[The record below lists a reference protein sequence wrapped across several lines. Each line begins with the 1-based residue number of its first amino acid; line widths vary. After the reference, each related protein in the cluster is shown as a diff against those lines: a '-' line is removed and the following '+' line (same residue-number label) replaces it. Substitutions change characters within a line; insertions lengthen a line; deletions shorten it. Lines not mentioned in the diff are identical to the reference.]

1 MTQKT
6 TARSLALGSLAAVI
20 LCGVVTAPGGPAG
33 GDLAPQKPKGTTKEI
48 PPAPVRPPEEEL
60 KTFKLPPGFRIE
72 LVAAEPMVQE
82 PIALAFDPDG
92 RIYVDELRGYM
103 PNVEGKGELDP
114 VGRVSVLED
123 TDGDGK
129 ADKSTVFLD
138 KLVIPRA
145 VSLAGD
151 GVLVSEPPDV
161 YLCKVGPDAKCAD
174 KKTVLTGFASR
185 SPNPEHM
192 ANGLVWTLDNWCY
205 SANWSTRFRFARAA
219 DTKAGGPATQPAAA
233 KGPFVTDGTIS
244 RGQWGIA
251 QDDVGRLFYN
261 SNSSMLH
268 CDFVPSQYL
277 TRNPF

>member
-6 TARSLALGSLAAVI
+6 TDRSLALGSLAAVI
-20 LCGVVTAPGGPAG
+20 LCGVVTAPGGPPG
-33 GDLAPQKPKGTTKEI
+33 GDLAQQQPKWHIKEI
-48 PPAPVRPPEEEL
+48 PPAPVRTPDEEL

-129 ADKSTVFLD
+129 IDKSTVFLD

-145 VSLAGD
+145 VGLAGAD

-161 YLCKVGPDAKCAD
+161 YLCKVGPDGKAAD

-192 ANGLVWTLDNWCY
+192 ANGLVWMLDNWCY
-205 SANWSTRFRFARAA
+205 GANWSTRFRFPRAA
-219 DTKAGGPATQPAAA
+219 DAKATTGPAAAGTAA

-251 QDDVGRLFYN
+251 QDDIGRLFYTAT
-261 SNSSMLH
+261 SSRR
-268 CDFVPSQYL
+268 S
-277 TRNPF
+277 T